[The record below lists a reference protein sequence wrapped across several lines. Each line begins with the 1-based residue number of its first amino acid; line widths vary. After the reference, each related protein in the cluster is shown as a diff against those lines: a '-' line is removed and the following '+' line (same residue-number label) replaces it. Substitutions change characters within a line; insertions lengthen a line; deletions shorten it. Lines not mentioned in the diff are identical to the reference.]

1 MKKETGRV
9 YFEHLDVLRFIA
21 AIMIVFLHSYESIGW
36 FDADISG
43 QLDFVA
49 NNAYADQFMKN
60 LGIGVDVFFLISG
73 FLITYLL
80 LEEKKRFGNIAI
92 KKFIVRRILRLWPV
106 YFAIVLVAPILVFLT
121 QSPDPNYLP
130 NVFFLG
136 NFDTIATQSWDYP
149 FHHFWSICIEE
160 HFYFVWPFVIAFV
173 PFKYLLRVFI
183 ALIAVSIGFRCY
195 AVEYMDHSWFQ
206 IYLNTFSRMDVIVIG
221 AIAGYFYSRKKFDF
235 KLPKYARIVL
245 LLGLLASLALYPV
258 SSWESAFEAG
268 FSKYF
273 WIGIIF
279 VLFLDYN
286 FNTTYKHRLKS
297 NSILHYFGK
306 VSYGI
311 YMYGNSILLLIIKQ
325 IMWRFDIRNIWV
337 FFVLV
342 LIFSILIP
350 IASYELFEKP
360 ILKLKNRF
368 RVIDTREKL

>member
-1 MKKETGRV
+1 MKKETGKV
-9 YFEHLDVLRFIA
+9 YFEHLDVLRFVA

-36 FDADISG
+36 FDADISS
-43 QLDFVA
+43 QLDFVS

-80 LEEKKRFGNIAI
+80 LEEKKRFGTIAI

-106 YFAIVLVAPILVFLT
+106 YFAIVLVAPVLVILT

-130 NVFFLG
+130 NLFFLG

-160 HFYFVWPFVIAFV
+160 HFYFVWPLVIAFI

-195 AVEYMDHSWFQ
+195 AVEYLDHSWFQ
-206 IYLNTFSRMDVIVIG
+206 IYLNTLSRMDVIVIG
-221 AIAGYFYSRKKFDF
+221 AIAGYFYSKQKFDF
-235 KLPKYARIVL
+235 KLPKYARIT
-245 LLGLLASLALYPV
+245 LLATLLVSLALYPI
-258 SSWESAFEAG
+258 SSWESLLEAG
-268 FSKYF
+268 FKKYF
-273 WIGIIF
+273 YMGIIL

-286 FNTTYKHRLKS
+286 FNSTYKHRLKS

-311 YMYGNSILLLIIKQ
+311 YMYGNIVLLLIIKQ
-325 IMWRFDIRNIWV
+325 IMWRFDIRSIWV
-337 FFVLV
+337 YFTLV

-350 IASYELFEKP
+350 IASYELFERP

-368 RVIDTREKL
+368 RVIDTR